1 MEFIKGIFW
10 DMPKDFWQDDGI
22 VGKLVALVWLV
33 LVTILVAI
41 IYWLGFMVADR
52 AFLDYVP
59 AQAQIIGKRF
69 DPAHE
74 ETYMTTV
81 QSGNTTIMVPQT
93 NYYPDRYYLQLEVK
107 GLAGEKQVDLS
118 FYNEMKPGNTVS
130 VKYSKRRIT
139 DELSFE

>member
-1 MEFIKGIFW
+1 MGFIKDIFW

-22 VGKLVALVWLV
+22 FGKLMALLWL
-33 LVTILVAI
+33 LLITMLAAI
-41 IYWLGFMVADR
+41 IYWLGFMAVDR
-52 AFLDYVP
+52 TFLDYVP
-59 AQAQIIGKRF
+59 SEAKIVGKRF

-81 QSGNTTIMVPQT
+81 QSGNTTIMIPQT

-107 GLAGEKQVDLS
+107 GLVGEKQVDLG
-118 FYNEMKPGNTVS
+118 FYNEMKLSNIVS